1 LGLSVPQAADTVSIV
16 KQWAFAKQARSL
28 PLAALTFYEYREP

>member
-1 LGLSVPQAADTVSIV
+1 MSIV

-28 PLAALTFYEYREP
+28 PLAVQTWADQYRER